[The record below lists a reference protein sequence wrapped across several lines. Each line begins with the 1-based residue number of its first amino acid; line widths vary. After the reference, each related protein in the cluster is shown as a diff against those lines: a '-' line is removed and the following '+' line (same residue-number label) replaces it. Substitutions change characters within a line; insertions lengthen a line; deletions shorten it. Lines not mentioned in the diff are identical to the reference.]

1 VKPTTIRLAFVL
13 LLVAFPYTAHAV
25 AIGPIVGLD
34 FCGIGGDVDQNTTIT
49 GQFGYL
55 AGVQGEF
62 NIAKNIAL
70 SLQPRYSTRDT
81 KLSTISTTPTEIH
94 LKLDYVSV
102 PVVVKFSAMNGR
114 TYVAGGVDIGFLQKA
129 HLSTNGLDR
138 DVKSYFNKN
147 DLNALVGFGV
157 NFPIGRPHITTEM
170 RYMQGVSNLASKTI
184 GELPERFHTYGLQ
197 LSAGILFPI
206 GGR

>member
-1 VKPTTIRLAFVL
+1 LAIFTL
-13 LLVAFPYTAHAV
+13 LLTALPLTARAAAV
-25 AIGPIVGLD
+25 GAIAGLD
-34 FCGIGGDVDQNTTIT
+34 FTGIGGDVDQNTTIT

-81 KLSTISTTPTEIH
+81 KLSTISTTPTDLH
-94 LKLDYVSV
+94 LKLDYISV
-102 PVVVKFSAMNGR
+102 PVVVKFGAMSGR
-114 TYVAGGVDIGFLQKA
+114 TYVAGGFDVGFLQKA

-138 DVKSYFNKN
+138 DVKAYFNAN
-147 DLNALVGFGV
+147 DLSALVGFGV
-157 NFPIGRPHITTEM
+157 NFPIGRPHLTTEV
-170 RYMQGVSNLASKTI
+170 RYVQGVANLAKEKF
-184 GELPERFHTYGLQ
+184 GDLPERFHSYGLQ